1 MLFYRVFELAV
12 THARVRDLVADLQ
25 PKSVP
30 PKSPLSGSWDL
41 RWEVSPAG
49 GR

>member
-1 MLFYRVFELAV
+1 MFRDDAFI
-12 THARVRDLVADLQ
+12 ARFFDRDPTPQVDPHLGQ
-25 PKSVP
+25 
-30 PKSPLSGSWDL
+30 SGSWDL